1 MVALG
6 IELSAA
12 RVSVEHGQPVLDY
25 RDVCAYLSRRIC
37 SVSFPAKLLQSRH
50 KKSPA
55 SLMTPGFG
63 SAVGFYPIKSQ
74 AQKMS
79 RITVPCWH
87 RQLLT
92 AVNLKSIYVEVWQ
105 HGKFFS
111 LVTKRV
117 NVFVWIVRRALSQMV
132 RSFLGILENEFR
144 AGDKRSCV
152 ESISRI
158 ITQVQFAY
166 LES

>member
-1 MVALG
+1 
-6 IELSAA
+6 
-12 RVSVEHGQPVLDY
+12 
-25 RDVCAYLSRRIC
+25 
-37 SVSFPAKLLQSRH
+37 
-50 KKSPA
+50 
-55 SLMTPGFG
+55 MTPGFG

-79 RITVPCWH
+79 RITAARWH

-132 RSFLGILENEFR
+132 RSFFGILENEFR

-152 ESISRI
+152 ESISRN